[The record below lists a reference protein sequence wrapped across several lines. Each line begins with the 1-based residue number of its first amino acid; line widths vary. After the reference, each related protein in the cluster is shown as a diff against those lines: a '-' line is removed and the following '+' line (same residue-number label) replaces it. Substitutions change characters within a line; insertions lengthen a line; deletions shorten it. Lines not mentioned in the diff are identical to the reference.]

1 MKKKWTIQILCM
13 LGILL
18 MFSSCYHRRAHHQMH
33 AAMVEY
39 SNKQLDSI
47 SFSTTHHYTNKFNFL
62 VFKDSLEL
70 IAQQPEEFLSNLP
83 IDSFAVQ
90 KNCLLVVTDIRM
102 VPQDSIDSVWVQLA
116 TEDNQF
122 GWTRESRLLPK
133 VVPDDPISEFIM
145 TFSNT
150 HLLIF
155 MVIII
160 LIAVAYT
167 VRKIF
172 HSNGNWFILMILI
185 HHILQRW
192 CLLFRYQQPS
202 MQPFSCFCQ
211 KYGVIFIF
219 ILRSILLPYRLY
231 WAFSWL
237 QSGRY

>member
-83 IDSFAVQ
+83 IDSFAVR

-122 GWTRESRLLPK
+122 GWTVSLVCCRRLCP
-133 VVPDDPISEFIM
+133 
-145 TFSNT
+145 
-150 HLLIF
+150 
-155 MVIII
+155 
-160 LIAVAYT
+160 
-167 VRKIF
+167 
-172 HSNGNWFILMILI
+172 MIL
-185 HHILQRW
+185 
-192 CLLFRYQQPS
+192 F
-202 MQPFSCFCQ
+202 
-211 KYGVIFIF
+211 
-219 ILRSILLPYRLY
+219 
-231 WAFSWL
+231 
-237 QSGRY
+237 QSSL